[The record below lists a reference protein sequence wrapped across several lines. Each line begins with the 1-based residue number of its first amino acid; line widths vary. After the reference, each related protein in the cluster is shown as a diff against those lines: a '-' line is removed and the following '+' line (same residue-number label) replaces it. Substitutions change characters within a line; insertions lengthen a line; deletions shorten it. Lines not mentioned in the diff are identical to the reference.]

1 MKNIFINKTNN
12 LTEEEQNTINAALD
26 ILSNKKATL
35 NDDGEIVIP
44 EHKINRIKVCKTS
57 RNAYFQRENKH
68 SVTYVIYEIAFTM
81 NEFYED
87 LFTDLRNLIRD
98 NIDNSITS
106 LRVIINGHD
115 FGYFDCKEKGHNI
128 LDYVKEVYSN
138 FDTKEKFDKFI
149 AETKP
154 SGIVE
159 GKFTHFN
166 NIFDYDRLGH
176 DIQQMQENMNR
187 MFKNIFKGFPFNY

>member
-44 EHKINRIKVCKTS
+44 EYKIDRIKVCKTS

-68 SVTYVIYEIAFTM
+68 SIKHVIYEITFIM
-81 NEFYED
+81 HEFYED
-87 LFTDLRNLIRD
+87 LFTDLRNIIRD

-106 LRVIINGHD
+106 LKVIINGHD

-154 SGIVE
+154 SDTVE
-159 GKFTHFN
+159 GNFAHFN
-166 NIFDYDRLGH
+166 DIFDYDRLGYN
-176 DIQQMQENMNR
+176 IQQMQENMNL
-187 MFKNIFKGFPFNY
+187 MFKNIFKNFPF

>member
-44 EHKINRIKVCKTS
+44 EHKIDRIKVCKTS
-57 RNAYFQRENKH
+57 RNVYFQRENKH
-68 SVTYVIYEIAFTM
+68 SVTHVIYEIAFTM

-106 LRVIINGHD
+106 LKVIINGHD
-115 FGYFDCKEKGHNI
+115 FGYFDRKEKGLNI

-149 AETKP
+149 ADTSSKP
-154 SGIVE
+154 SDIVE
-159 GKFTHFN
+159 EKITHVN
-166 NIFDYDRLGH
+166 DIFDYDKLGH
-176 DIQQMQENMNR
+176 NIQQMQESMNL
-187 MFKNIFKGFPFNY
+187 MFKNIFKNFPF

>member
-44 EHKINRIKVCKTS
+44 EHKIDRIKVCKTS

-68 SVTYVIYEIAFTM
+68 SVTHVIYEIAFTM

-149 AETKP
+149 ADTSSKP
-154 SGIVE
+154 SDIVE
-159 GKFTHFN
+159 EKITHVN
-166 NIFDYDRLGH
+166 DIFDYDKLGH
-176 DIQQMQENMNR
+176 NIQQIQENMNL
-187 MFKNIFKGFPFNY
+187 MFKNIFKNFPF